1 MFYFHFKEIEM
12 EPNKITRLYAN
23 AAKNLSH
30 SWLGAGPFMF
40 AASQNLLGAA
50 GAWDKETRAAGEVV
64 VRAAR
69 RSGEE
74 TRAVSDTMNGAPLRG
89 SSSRPSIPLVG
100 GRARCG

>member
-1 MFYFHFKEIEM
+1 MFYFHSKEIEM

-23 AAKNLSH
+23 AAKNLSR
-30 SWLGAGPFMF
+30 SWLGAGPFIF

-50 GAWDKETRAAGEVV
+50 GAGGGGGPGCAAIRRGDAGRLRHHE
-64 VRAAR
+64 RGSAR
-69 RSGEE
+69 RISS
-74 TRAVSDTMNGAPLRG
+74 ALRG